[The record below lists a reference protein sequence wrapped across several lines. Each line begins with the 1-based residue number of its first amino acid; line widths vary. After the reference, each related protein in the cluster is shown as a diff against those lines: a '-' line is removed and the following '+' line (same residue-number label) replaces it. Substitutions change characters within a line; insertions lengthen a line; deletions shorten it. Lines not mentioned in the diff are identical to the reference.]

1 MNKGTNY
8 INELNE
14 LDEHVK
20 IEAKQCTSKI
30 DKSVLETICAF
41 SNEPDLGGGTI
52 LIGVS
57 ETFDPAKPY
66 EVTGVEDS
74 DKLQKDLSSQCA
86 SMFNHPVRPTV
97 TVESIEGK
105 RVIVVEVQELDFKNK
120 PLYFKNEG
128 LPRGA
133 WRRIGSTDQR
143 CSEEDLHVFYTE
155 ADNFDMAIAEDTDLD
170 DLDENAVRIYRE
182 LRAKVGPEA
191 EELKLSDIEMLRAL
205 KAVKKSKDGSWK
217 LTNTGLLV
225 FGKQM
230 SLRREMPAVRVDYIR
245 VTGTQWVEDPYNR
258 FQSIDMRGP
267 LLLMVNRAFNA
278 VADDLP
284 RGFSIPAGSLQAKRP
299 LSIPED
305 ALREAIVNALVHQSL
320 RVHRP
325 IQIIRYSNRIEI
337 INPGFSLKPA
347 ESLGEP
353 GSEMR
358 NPTIG
363 SIFHETKLAEAK
375 GTGISTMRR
384 LMKEAGMMPPT
395 FDSDLGRNIFTTRI
409 LLHHFMPEE
418 DVRWLSSN
426 KLLVGLNDAQKT
438 AIIFLREVGAIDN
451 ITYRQLS
458 GVSAREA
465 SASLKK
471 LETLGLLK
479 MNGQGRNTYYTPS
492 VRLNEMYAANG
503 VTWKDNV
510 TTSTSNITSSES
522 NVTTSEPNI
531 TTSTSNIT
539 SSESNVTTSTI
550 LELLPCDLRN
560 RIQKL
565 GKRNP
570 VSLIDG
576 IIVELCSCLPL
587 SKEELASILGIHEV
601 YIKGHYLA
609 RLLKEGR
616 IRFTIP
622 EMRNHP
628 NQKYTAGNHE

>member
-1 MNKGTNY
+1 MNKATNY
-8 INELNE
+8 ISELNE

-20 IEAKQCTSKI
+20 IEAKQCTNKI
-30 DKSVLETICAF
+30 DRSVLETICAF
-41 SNEPDLGGGTI
+41 SNEPDLDGGTI

-57 ETFDPAKPY
+57 ETFDSAKPY

-86 SMFNHPVRPTV
+86 SMFNHPVRPIV
-97 TVESIEGK
+97 TVESVEGK
-105 RVIVVEVQELDFKNK
+105 RVIVVEVPELDFKNK
-120 PLYFKNEG
+120 PLFFKNEG

-143 CSEEDLHVFYTE
+143 CTEEDLHVFYTE
-155 ADNFDMAIAEDTDLD
+155 ADNFDTAIAEDTDLE

-182 LRAKVGPEA
+182 LRAKVDPDA
-191 EELKLSDIEMLRAL
+191 EELKLPDIEMLRAL
-205 KAVKKSKDGSWK
+205 KAVKKAKDGSWK

-245 VTGTQWVEDPYNR
+245 VTGTKWVEDPYNR

-284 RGFSIPAGSLQAKRP
+284 RGFSIPAGSLQARRP

-347 ESLGEP
+347 ETLGEP

-395 FDSDLGRNIFTTRI
+395 FDSDLGRNTFTTRI

-426 KLLVGLNDAQKT
+426 KLLAGLNDAQKT

-451 ITYRQLS
+451 IT
-458 GVSAREA
+458 
-465 SASLKK
+465 
-471 LETLGLLK
+471 
-479 MNGQGRNTYYTPS
+479 
-492 VRLNEMYAANG
+492 
-503 VTWKDNV
+503 
-510 TTSTSNITSSES
+510 
-522 NVTTSEPNI
+522 
-531 TTSTSNIT
+531 
-539 SSESNVTTSTI
+539 
-550 LELLPCDLRN
+550 
-560 RIQKL
+560 
-565 GKRNP
+565 
-570 VSLIDG
+570 
-576 IIVELCSCLPL
+576 
-587 SKEELASILGIHEV
+587 
-601 YIKGHYLA
+601 
-609 RLLKEGR
+609 
-616 IRFTIP
+616 
-622 EMRNHP
+622 
-628 NQKYTAGNHE
+628 

>member
-1 MNKGTNY
+1 
-8 INELNE
+8 
-14 LDEHVK
+14 
-20 IEAKQCTSKI
+20 
-30 DKSVLETICAF
+30 
-41 SNEPDLGGGTI
+41 
-52 LIGVS
+52 
-57 ETFDPAKPY
+57 
-66 EVTGVEDS
+66 
-74 DKLQKDLSSQCA
+74 
-86 SMFNHPVRPTV
+86 
-97 TVESIEGK
+97 
-105 RVIVVEVQELDFKNK
+105 
-120 PLYFKNEG
+120 
-128 LPRGA
+128 
-133 WRRIGSTDQR
+133 
-143 CSEEDLHVFYTE
+143 
-155 ADNFDMAIAEDTDLD
+155 
-170 DLDENAVRIYRE
+170 
-182 LRAKVGPEA
+182 
-191 EELKLSDIEMLRAL
+191 
-205 KAVKKSKDGSWK
+205 
-217 LTNTGLLV
+217 
-225 FGKQM
+225 M

-245 VTGTQWVEDPYNR
+245 VTGTKWVEDPYNR

-284 RGFSIPAGSLQAKRP
+284 RGFSIPAGSLQARRP

-347 ESLGEP
+347 ETLGEP

-395 FDSDLGRNIFTTRI
+395 FDSDCGRNTFTTRI

-418 DVRWLSSN
+418 DVRWLASN
-426 KLLVGLNDAQKT
+426 RLLAELNDAQKT

-465 SASLKK
+465 SASLKR
-471 LETLGLLK
+471 LENLGLLK

-492 VRLNEMYAANG
+492 TTLLEMYEANAA
-503 VTWKDNV
+503 
-510 TTSTSNITSSES
+510 TSTPN
-522 NVTTSEPNI
+522 NATSEDNARTLGANAVTPGANAVTSPSNAVTSVGNAVTAQEELDRQMLLSNLPNDI
-531 TTSTSNIT
+531 K
-539 SSESNVTTSTI
+539 E
-550 LELLPCDLRN
+550 
-560 RIQKL
+560 RIYNLKA
-565 GKRNP
+565 RNP
-570 VSLIDG
+570 KTIIEALIVD
-576 IIVELCSCLPL
+576 ICAYSPHSAYELVTIFQMDAAHI
-587 SKEELASILGIHEV
+587 KTR
-601 YIKGHYLA
+601 YIA
-609 RLLKEGR
+609 QLLKEGR
-616 IRFTIP
+616 ICFTIP

>member
-1 MNKGTNY
+1 
-8 INELNE
+8 
-14 LDEHVK
+14 
-20 IEAKQCTSKI
+20 
-30 DKSVLETICAF
+30 
-41 SNEPDLGGGTI
+41 
-52 LIGVS
+52 
-57 ETFDPAKPY
+57 
-66 EVTGVEDS
+66 
-74 DKLQKDLSSQCA
+74 
-86 SMFNHPVRPTV
+86 MFKHPVRPII
-97 TVESIEGK
+97 TVESVDGK
-105 RVIVVEVQELDFKNK
+105 RVIVVYVQELDFKNK

-143 CSEEDLHVFYTE
+143 CTEEDLHVFYTE
-155 ADNFDMAIAEDTDLD
+155 ADNFDTSIAEDTDLE

-182 LRAKVGPEA
+182 LRAKVDPDA
-191 EELKLSDIEMLRAL
+191 EELKLPDIEMLRAL
-205 KAVKKSKDGSWK
+205 KAVKKAKDGSWK

-245 VTGTQWVEDPYNR
+245 VTGTKWVEDPYNR

-284 RGFSIPAGSLQAKRP
+284 RGFSIPAGSLQARRP

-347 ESLGEP
+347 ETLGEP

-395 FDSDLGRNIFTTRI
+395 FDSDYGRNTFTTRI

-418 DVRWLSSN
+418 DVRWLASN
-426 KLLVGLNDAQKT
+426 RLLAELNDAQKT

-465 SASLKK
+465 SASLKR
-471 LETLGLLK
+471 LENLGLLK

-492 VRLNEMYAANG
+492 VELNEMYAANG
-503 VTWKDNV
+503 ATSISNNATSAPNNATPVSNNANSVPKDA
-510 TTSTSNITSSES
+510 TS
-522 NVTTSEPNI
+522 
-531 TTSTSNIT
+531 
-539 SSESNVTTSTI
+539 I
-550 LELLPCDLRN
+550 LATLPKEISLKIN
-560 RIQKL
+560 SL
-565 GKRNP
+565 GKRVP
-570 VSLIDG
+570 LSTLEALTI
-576 IIVELCSCLPL
+576 ELCTIRPFSI
-587 SKEELASILGIHEV
+587 EELA
-601 YIKGHYLA
+601 
-609 RLLKEGR
+609 LLLQRTVSHIRNKVLPPLLSDGSV
-616 IRFTIP
+616 RFTIP

-628 NQKYTAGNHE
+628 NQKYTAVNHE